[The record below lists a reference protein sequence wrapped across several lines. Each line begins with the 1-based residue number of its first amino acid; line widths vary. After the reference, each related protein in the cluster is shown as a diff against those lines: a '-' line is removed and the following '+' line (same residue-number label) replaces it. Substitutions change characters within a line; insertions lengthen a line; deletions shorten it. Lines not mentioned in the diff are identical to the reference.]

1 MSMPWDNPQPYQPQ
15 QHQPPPQPYQ
25 PPPQQPQYAPPPQ
38 QMRPDVPQQVT
49 ARNQQTGES
58 VKLDI
63 GSVIQQAVNDALRQN
78 SAAAAQNASKAMQ
91 AKAIPR
97 AAMPKGSIE
106 LTGDE
111 TVEEAF
117 TSGAVTRITF
127 IRGLALDVGVGLV
140 AAFAT
145 IASGPNFSAF
155 DKELWTA
162 IIPALLM
169 KTMVQTAMSYVM
181 KAKYTE

>member
-1 MSMPWDNPQPYQPQ
+1 M
-15 QHQPPPQPYQ
+15 
-25 PPPQQPQYAPPPQ
+25 
-38 QMRPDVPQQVT
+38 T

-63 GSVIQQAVNDALRQN
+63 GAVIQAAVNEALKENTRH
-78 SAAAAQNASKAMQ
+78 AAGNATRALQ

-97 AAMPKGSIE
+97 AAMPKGSME

-117 TSGAVTRITF
+117 TSGAVTRLTF
-127 IRGLALDVGVGLV
+127 IRGLALDLGVGLV

-145 IASGPNFSAF
+145 IADGPNFSAF
-155 DKELWTA
+155 DAELWKTV
-162 IIPALLM
+162 IPALVM
-169 KTMVQTAMSYVM
+169 KTVVQTGMSYVM

>member
-1 MSMPWDNPQPYQPQ
+1 MPWDNPQPYQPQ
-15 QHQPPPQPYQ
+15 PQYQ
-25 PPPQQPQYAPPPQ
+25 PPPQQYQPPPPPPQYAPAQ
-38 QMRPDVPQQVT
+38 QMRPDVPTQVT
-49 ARNQQTGES
+49 ARNQATGES

-97 AAMPKGSIE
+97 AAMPKGSME

-169 KTMVQTAMSYVM
+169 KTVVQTVMSYVM

>member
-1 MSMPWDNPQPYQPQ
+1 
-15 QHQPPPQPYQ
+15 
-25 PPPQQPQYAPPPQ
+25 
-38 QMRPDVPQQVT
+38 VT
-49 ARNQQTGES
+49 ARNQATGQS

-78 SAAAAQNASKAMQ
+78 TAAAAQNATRAMQ
-91 AKAIPR
+91 AKAVPR
-97 AAMPKGSIE
+97 AAMPKGSLE

-117 TSGAVTRITF
+117 TSGAVTRLTF
-127 IRGLALDVGVGLV
+127 LRGLALDVGVGLA

-145 IASGPNFSAF
+145 IADGPNFSAF
-155 DKELWTA
+155 DSELWQA
-162 IIPALLM
+162 VIPALVM
-169 KTMVQTAMSYVM
+169 KTVVQTGISFVM

>member
-1 MSMPWDNPQPYQPQ
+1 MPWDQPASPPAQPYQP
-15 QHQPPPQPYQ
+15 PAQPYQ
-25 PPPQQPQYAPPPQ
+25 PPPAPRPAPPPQ
-38 QMRPDVPQQVT
+38 TVT
-49 ARNQQTGES
+49 ARNQQTGET
-58 VKLDI
+58 VKLDL

-78 SAAAAQNASKAMQ
+78 SAAAAQKASTAMA

-97 AAMPKGSIE
+97 AAMPKGSTE

-117 TSGAVTRITF
+117 TSGAVTRLTF
-127 IRGLALDVGVGLV
+127 LRGIALDIGVALA

-155 DKELWTA
+155 DAELWTA
-162 IIPALLM
+162 IVPALVM
-169 KTMVQTAMSYVM
+169 KTVVQTGMSFVL